1 MFELE
6 HFCAKTKGEWFK
18 MCYFDI
24 EYHENFDWITET
36 TLFLVVWRHVN
47 QSNNYSNPFCAKNLH
62 AFLHKAEPNTN
73 SAHFCRHKPMK

>member
-24 EYHENFDWITET
+24 ELCEYHENFDWITET

-47 QSNNYSNPFCAKNLH
+47 QSNNYSNPFCAKFTCIF
-62 AFLHKAEPNTN
+62 AQGGA
-73 SAHFCRHKPMK
+73 

>member
-1 MFELE
+1 MSAKHPVTSFRWYLIGIMFELE

-24 EYHENFDWITET
+24 ELCEYHENFDWITET

-47 QSNNYSNPFCAKNLH
+47 QSEN
-62 AFLHKAEPNTN
+62 
-73 SAHFCRHKPMK
+73 